1 MYRIDNEEKTIHAT
15 RGDAVLFD
23 VEAVN
28 TLGNAPYGFVEG
40 DTIRIKITKK
50 RNADDVVLEK
60 VFVVD
65 SAAIQRNKDQGK
77 GDKLESVQIFLSP
90 ENTKELTKGKV
101 ISKPTTFWYEIEY
114 LRTVDGELNTDNT
127 QTILGYDEDGAKQ
140 FILYPEGGEYE
151 GGT

>member
-1 MYRIDNEEKTIHAT
+1 MFRIDEVEKTIHAT

-23 VEAVN
+23 VVAKD
-28 TLGNAPYGFVEG
+28 TLGDKNYGFVEG

-65 SAAIQRNKDQGK
+65 KSAITQNGGNA
-77 GDKLESVQIFLSP
+77 LESVQIFLSP
-90 ENTKELTKGKV
+90 EDTKQISGDKV

-114 LRTVDGELNTDNT
+114 LRTVDGKLNTDNT